1 MISWFIGQFDS
12 ANIQTTIQTATF
24 VERFEGTKMIVS
36 PFSWSVDPTTKP
48 NSPFGAKIKEFAE
61 HWPWEPQIRLV
72 HQKRILIDERC
83 LWSLNK
89 HQESESP

>member
-24 VERFEGTKMIVS
+24 VELFEGTKMIVS

-48 NSPFGAKIKEFAE
+48 NSPFGAKVNEFA
-61 HWPWEPQIRLV
+61 
-72 HQKRILIDERC
+72 
-83 LWSLNK
+83 
-89 HQESESP
+89 